1 MEIKSFVE
9 GFVHYSE
16 CFRQVSV
23 YYDLNPMNGYQQKLD
38 VSYKNKSVNLI
49 LQGINKNIR
58 GKEKE
63 LWR

>member
-23 YYDLNPMNGYQQKLD
+23 YYDLNPMNGY
-38 VSYKNKSVNLI
+38 
-49 LQGINKNIR
+49 
-58 GKEKE
+58 
-63 LWR
+63 